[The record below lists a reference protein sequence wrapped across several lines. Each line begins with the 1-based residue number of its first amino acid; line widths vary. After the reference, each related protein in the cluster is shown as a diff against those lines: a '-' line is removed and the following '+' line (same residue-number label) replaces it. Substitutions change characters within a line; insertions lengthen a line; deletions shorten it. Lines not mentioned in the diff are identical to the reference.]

1 MSARSVEFL
10 QIEPTRHC
18 NFHCLFCQGRF
29 LPKAE
34 LETGVLKR
42 ALAGLEGVRYV
53 EFQGEGEPFLYP
65 GCFNACRAILERFPG
80 AEISTISNGST
91 LVPAVRGKLAGGPV
105 AHILVSMETSD
116 PDDFRFLR
124 GGDLTQILENVREL
138 RACADGRPR
147 VGLAVTVLRDRADQL
162 EKIVVL
168 YDELGLDGGIS
179 VQYLQNMESYA
190 SHYGPELAGSTF
202 TAREQA
208 EFERTHAAVLAS
220 VARVNARDKA
230 SFFYSRL
237 FDGWSPA
244 DLSCP
249 WLDHGA
255 YLSAEGT
262 ESPCCY
268 IKDGRAMDRE
278 RLADALAAGVVP
290 PPCEGCFV
298 AREVKAAGLAL
309 SSF

>member
-65 GCFNACRAILERFPG
+65 GYFDACRAILERFPG

-138 RACADGRPR
+138 KSSGSEVSMDTRM
-147 VGLAVTVLRDRADQL
+147 
-162 EKIVVL
+162 
-168 YDELGLDGGIS
+168 IS
-179 VQYLQNMESYA
+179 VSCAAETSPRSLRTSGNCA
-190 SHYGPELAGSTF
+190 P
-202 TAREQA
+202 AR
-208 EFERTHAAVLAS
+208 T
-220 VARVNARDKA
+220 D
-230 SFFYSRL
+230 
-237 FDGWSPA
+237 DPGWG
-244 DLSCP
+244 
-249 WLDHGA
+249 W
-255 YLSAEGT
+255 
-262 ESPCCY
+262 
-268 IKDGRAMDRE
+268 R
-278 RLADALAAGVVP
+278 
-290 PPCEGCFV
+290 
-298 AREVKAAGLAL
+298 
-309 SSF
+309 